1 MHKVAMISMWKID
14 VMNSFWV
21 ELFVTL
27 RIQGEVF
34 ELYPSILKFLKL
46 VGSTYGWLIFMGVRV
61 YALYLV
67 IITQYLGNH

>member
-1 MHKVAMISMWKID
+1 MHKVGMISMWKID

-27 RIQGEVF
+27 CFQGEGF

-46 VGSTYGWLIFMGVRV
+46 VGSTYGWLVFKGVRV
-61 YALYLV
+61 SALDLV
-67 IITQYLGNH
+67 IVTQ

>member
-1 MHKVAMISMWKID
+1 MHKVGVISMWKID

-27 RIQGEVF
+27 HIQDEGF

-46 VGSTYGWLIFMGVRV
+46 VGSTYGWLVFKGVGV
-61 YALYLV
+61 CALDLV
-67 IITQYLGNH
+67 IVTQ